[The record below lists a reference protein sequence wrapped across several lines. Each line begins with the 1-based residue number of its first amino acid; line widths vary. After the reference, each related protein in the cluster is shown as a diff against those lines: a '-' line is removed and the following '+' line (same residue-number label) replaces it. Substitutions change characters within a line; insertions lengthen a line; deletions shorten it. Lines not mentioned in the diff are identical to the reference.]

1 MKKVILF
8 DSCARIDNWERSDV
22 DLAVFG
28 GNRTMFSLDVAEI
41 EIVPILLMFDVVN
54 LDGGGNEELREELER
69 EGVILYEAE

>member
-1 MKKVILF
+1 MG
-8 DSCARIDNWERSDV
+8 
-22 DLAVFG
+22 LAVFG